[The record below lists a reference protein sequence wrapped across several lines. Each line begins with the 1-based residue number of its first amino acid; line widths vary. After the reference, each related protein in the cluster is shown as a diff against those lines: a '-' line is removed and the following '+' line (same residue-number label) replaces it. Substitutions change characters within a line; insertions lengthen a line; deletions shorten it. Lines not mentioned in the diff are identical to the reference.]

1 MIEIEKKFIIQ
12 QNELAHL
19 IAGAHFLGTEKH
31 TDIYYDTVDH
41 VLTKRSIWLRAR
53 SGKFELK
60 FPMGATRK
68 KMGVTSY
75 DEIEDD
81 PLITQKL
88 GFPEGRPLDRTLAS
102 LGYRP
107 FATITTTRSK
117 YEKEGFHIDVDD
129 TDFGHSVVEIELMI
143 ADERGMAAATKRILD
158 FAAAQGISIAENIR
172 GKVIEYL
179 RRNDIE
185 HYHALEK
192 TWGVEL

>member
-1 MIEIEKKFIIQ
+1 MIEVEKKFIVE
-12 QNELAHL
+12 QNELSRL

-31 TDIYYDTVDH
+31 TDIYYDTADH
-41 VLTKRSIWLRAR
+41 ALTKRSVWLRTR
-53 SGKFELK
+53 EGKFELK
-60 FPMGATRK
+60 FPMGVRGK
-68 KMGVTSY
+68 SGVTSY

-81 PLITQKL
+81 ELVAQKL
-88 GFPEGRPLDRTLAS
+88 GFPAGEPLDRTLAS

-129 TDFGHSVVEIELMI
+129 TDFGHSVVEIELMV
-143 ADERGMAAATKRILD
+143 AGEHEMEAAGKRILD
-158 FAAAQGISIAENIR
+158 FASAQGISIAENIR

-179 RRNDIE
+179 RRNDPA

-192 TWGVEL
+192 SWGVEL

>member
-31 TDIYYDTVDH
+31 TDIYYDTADH
-41 VLTKRSIWLRAR
+41 VLTKRSIWLRER
-53 SGKFELK
+53 EGRFELK
-60 FPMGATRK
+60 FPMGARGK
-68 KMGVTSY
+68 SGVTSY

-102 LGYRP
+102 LGYQP

-143 ADERGMAAATKRILD
+143 ADEQDMAAATKRILD
-158 FAAAQGISIAENIR
+158 FAAAQGISITNNIR

-179 RRNDIE
+179 RRNDPE
-185 HYHALEK
+185 HFHELEK